1 MCIGK
6 TMRELTFAEFCQM
19 PMELVW
25 HISGDREHL
34 LSKFNKETG
43 VLRHTV
49 TRINRRGEF
58 GKATTTYSLEGDS
71 RTFTAPDQVYVAYME
86 KVCGVKS

>member
-1 MCIGK
+1 MQ
-6 TMRELTFAEFCQM
+6 ELTFAEFCQM

-25 HISGDREHL
+25 HISTDKQHL

-58 GKATTTYSLEGDS
+58 GKSTTTYSLEGDS

-86 KVCGVKS
+86 KVCGVKA